1 MLMNNQKKLIPG
13 KNNIRKFR
21 TEEELIDYY
30 EMKAID
36 PYANNQPQDHD
47 EDADEDDILK
57 NTLDKQL
64 SKEKRRRAD
73 SLKKNIKK
81 YEKMY
86 KNRNDSRDKDFE
98 GFDEEIDES

>member
-36 PYANNQPQDHD
+36 PYANN
-47 EDADEDDILK
+47 
-57 NTLDKQL
+57 
-64 SKEKRRRAD
+64 
-73 SLKKNIKK
+73 
-81 YEKMY
+81 
-86 KNRNDSRDKDFE
+86 
-98 GFDEEIDES
+98 